1 MMLFILNSMQM
12 IKCSREYISFNANH
26 PPQRAELRC
35 DRVSKNVVTRNLE
48 PVIIPYTKS
57 LF

>member
-1 MMLFILNSMQM
+1 MVLFILKSMQRFQ
-12 IKCSREYISFNANH
+12 CSCEYLRFNADH

-48 PVIIPYTKS
+48 PVIIPYTIC